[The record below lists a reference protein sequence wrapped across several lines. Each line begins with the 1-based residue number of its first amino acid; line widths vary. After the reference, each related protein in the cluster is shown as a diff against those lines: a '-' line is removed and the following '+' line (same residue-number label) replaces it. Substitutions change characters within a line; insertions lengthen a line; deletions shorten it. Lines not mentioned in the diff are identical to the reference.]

1 MKKLTVFVLILLLLC
16 SGCTADTQTFDIVA
30 TTLPVFNFTE
40 FLCEGTPLTVG
51 RLVTENVS
59 CLHDYTLQV
68 GQMQMIEHADV
79 VVISGAG
86 LEDFLQDVLHST
98 PCVIDS
104 SLGAHI
110 HSHEHAHNEE
120 LSEEHGHHH
129 EQDPHLWLSPHN
141 AATMAQNISSGLSD
155 AYPEY
160 TDTFQQNLTAL
171 TAKLDDLQAYADDKL
186 SQLSCREMITFH
198 DGFAYFAESF
208 DLTILKA
215 IEEESGSEP
224 SAKEIISLIDLV
236 NDHNLP
242 AVFTEVCG
250 SDACAGIISAETG
263 TQIYALDMAMTGD
276 SYFDSM
282 YYNIDTVKE
291 ALG

>member
-1 MKKLTVFVLILLLLC
+1 MRKLFVFVLVFLLLLC
-16 SGCTADTQTFDIVA
+16 CGCTSNEQTFDIVA
-30 TTLPVFNFTE
+30 TTLPVFNFTDA
-40 FLCEGTPLTVG
+40 LCEGTPLTVG

-86 LEDFLQDVLHST
+86 LEDFLQDILHST

-104 SLGAHI
+104 SPGAHI
-110 HSHEHAHNEE
+110 HSTHVHEEE
-120 LSEEHGHHH
+120 PSEEHGHHH
-129 EQDPHLWLSPHN
+129 EQDPHLWLSPNN
-141 AATMAQNISSGLSD
+141 AAIMAQNICKGLSD
-155 AYPEY
+155 VYPEY
-160 TDTFQQNLTAL
+160 TDTFQENLTVL
-171 TAKLDDLQAYADDKL
+171 TAKLDDLQTYAETTL

-198 DGFAYFAESF
+198 DGFAYFAETF

-242 AVFTEVCG
+242 AVFTEVSG
-250 SDACAGIISAETG
+250 SDACAGIISRETG
-263 TQIYALDMAMTGD
+263 AKIYALDMAMTGD

-282 YYNIDTVKE
+282 YHNIDTVKE